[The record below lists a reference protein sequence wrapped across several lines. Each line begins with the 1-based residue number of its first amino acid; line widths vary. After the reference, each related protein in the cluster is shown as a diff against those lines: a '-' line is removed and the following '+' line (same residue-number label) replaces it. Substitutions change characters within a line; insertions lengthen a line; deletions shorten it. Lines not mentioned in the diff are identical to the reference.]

1 MALDVYDDYEQGERV
16 RQWLANNWASIAL
29 GIAFGLAL
37 IFGWQWW
44 KSHRAGLDMEAAQQ
58 YDLVTA
64 AIAKGDTTQ
73 ADAATAVLTRDFPGN
88 VYATLAM
95 SLKAAREVKAGDYK
109 AAASSLQW
117 AAAHSPDKP
126 LQGLMLVRLARV
138 QLALQQPAAALAT
151 LQKVDAHDYRSEVAM
166 LQGDAHLAQGNQ
178 AAARSAY
185 EQALADMKPD
195 APQRGL
201 LQLKLDNLAIA
212 GK

>member
-29 GIAFGLAL
+29 GIALGLGL

-117 AAAHSPDKP
+117 AAAHSPDMP

-138 QLALQQPAAALAT
+138 QLALRQPAAALAT
-151 LQKVDAHDYRSEVAM
+151 MQKVDAHDYRSEVAM

>member
-16 RQWLANNWASIAL
+16 RQWLARNWASIAL
-29 GIAFGLAL
+29 GIAIGLAL

-44 KSHRAGLDMEAAQQ
+44 KSHRARLDMEAAQQ
-58 YDLVTA
+58 YDLVTS
-64 AIAKGDTTQ
+64 AIARDDVTQ
-73 ADAATAVLTRDFPGN
+73 ADAATAVLVRDFPGN
-88 VYATLAM
+88 VYAMLAM
-95 SLKAAREVKAGDYK
+95 SLKAAREAKAGNYQ

-117 AAAHSPDKP
+117 AAAHSPDRP

-138 QLALQQPAAALAT
+138 QLALKQPAAALAT
-151 LQKVDAHDYRSEVAM
+151 LHQVDARDYRSEVAT
-166 LQGDAHLAQGNQ
+166 LQGDAYLAQGNLS
-178 AAARSAY
+178 AARTAY
-185 EQALADMKPD
+185 QQALADMKPD